1 LPGAVDPH
9 VHLEMPAGL
18 VTSSDD
24 WESGSIAA
32 ACGGTTTVLDFIE
45 PEANQTLFKAFEARR
60 NQALGKSVIDFGL
73 HMTLMQGDPQT
84 LAQVQEVVAAGM
96 PSFKVYTTYDG
107 FKLDDSQ
114 LLEAM
119 LAVKSAGGVVMVH
132 AENDAII
139 RHQQSTF
146 LASGFTTPHF
156 HPLSRPDTAE
166 AEAIQRVLILAEV
179 AGVHLYIVHISS
191 ARGAE
196 AVSDARKRGQDVIG
210 ETCPQ
215 YLLLTDTEYDRP
227 GFEGA
232 KFVCSPPLRKAA
244 DQSALWDALSTGRL
258 TTIGTDHCPFMFHG
272 QKEIGRDQ
280 FTKIPGGMPGIES
293 RLALLYTFGVV
304 PGRITVNQ
312 WVDQCCTSPAQAFGI
327 YPRKGSLTVGADA
340 DLVIFDPDK
349 QSTISKLLLHERVD
363 YTPYEGLRLQGNV
376 DTTILRGNLLVQN
389 GVFSGQRSTGI
400 FLAGKLEPEN
410 DIWKNPG

>member
-1 LPGAVDPH
+1 
-9 VHLEMPAGL
+9 
-18 VTSSDD
+18 
-24 WESGSIAA
+24 
-32 ACGGTTTVLDFIE
+32 
-45 PEANQTLFKAFEARR
+45 
-60 NQALGKSVIDFGL
+60 
-73 HMTLMQGDPQT
+73 
-84 LAQVQEVVAAGM
+84 
-96 PSFKVYTTYDG
+96 
-107 FKLDDSQ
+107 
-114 LLEAM
+114 
-119 LAVKSAGGVVMVH
+119 
-132 AENDAII
+132 
-139 RHQQSTF
+139 
-146 LASGFTTPHF
+146 
-156 HPLSRPDTAE
+156 
-166 AEAIQRVLILAEV
+166 
-179 AGVHLYIVHISS
+179 
-191 ARGAE
+191 
-196 AVSDARKRGQDVIG
+196 
-210 ETCPQ
+210 
-215 YLLLTDTEYDRP
+215 
-227 GFEGA
+227 
-232 KFVCSPPLRKAA
+232 
-244 DQSALWDALSTGRL
+244 
-258 TTIGTDHCPFMFHG
+258 MFHG